1 METKC
6 ELDLGTWLAAAE
18 ARCERAGRIRNRI
31 ERESQRVL
39 KLMNERES
47 KKGKGN
53 HTLPVGEITESEELQ
68 AGWKNIPVSNAIGG
82 TGNHAPT
89 VGGAQN
95 LPGGWTGEDGMKAKK
110 QNKTSQNHSYNL
122 VGLVGFWRRWERK
135 EKIFLMEGTKKET
148 KKREEKVARGT
159 FVHSIIN
166 RIKPTTTVTEE
177 EEYSSST
184 TYQSGVQVKSQTA
197 NIRVG
202 QKRKND
208 IFVTGEQFGSPVKT
222 RKLNN
227 FEIARIFWV
236 GKEGSAEDKQS
247 GPTANQNTSGENQPI
262 ARRDQLIVEKNGIL
276 KVKGV
281 DFNKEVA
288 GCRRLPVSKNY
299 EV

>member
-1 METKC
+1 
-6 ELDLGTWLAAAE
+6 
-18 ARCERAGRIRNRI
+18 
-31 ERESQRVL
+31 
-39 KLMNERES
+39 
-47 KKGKGN
+47 
-53 HTLPVGEITESEELQ
+53 
-68 AGWKNIPVSNAIGG
+68 
-82 TGNHAPT
+82 
-89 VGGAQN
+89 
-95 LPGGWTGEDGMKAKK
+95 
-110 QNKTSQNHSYNL
+110 
-122 VGLVGFWRRWERK
+122 
-135 EKIFLMEGTKKET
+135 MEGTKKET

-262 ARRDQLIVEKNGIL
+262 ARTGHLIMEKNGIL
-276 KVKGV
+276 NVKGV